1 MDKDQL
7 RKADFKTG
15 VFLIAFCLWYLV
27 ITFAFMPFKETYG
40 GVENVWYV
48 SPWIFPA
55 VILTLL
61 LLLSLVLTINAI
73 LSRGLSDV
81 ITADPHRPGSF
92 QLTRTGVIM
101 LGLLVVAS
109 GSGLVYLVINIEAK
123 IQFTME
129 EAKWLA
135 DASLASIFSWSN
147 PLAVIPLTATTL
159 VFLTSAFLFVR
170 LWLQRRLI
178 VQPASGDAK
187 NQDNETRLRFA
198 IIAILFCILVYVLV
212 PNIDF
217 FIGILLFLTVFTSS
231 FHVEDLGVVKTAMTV
246 YIATGIAVLLLFTT
260 GLDEVFNAAYFGVVD
275 LLVLTVAI
283 AWSLK
288 TWRQLNHKPAQ
299 RRQFRTCLLVS
310 WITPLV
316 LIPVF
321 RFGLLVPLPHEG
333 AVIELMHQL
342 RYFMR

>member
-27 ITFAFMPFKETYG
+27 ITFVFMPFKETYG

-81 ITADPHRPGSF
+81 VTADPQRPGLF
-92 QLTRTGVIM
+92 QLTRAGAIM
-101 LGLLVVAS
+101 LGLLVIAS

-123 IQFTME
+123 IQFTIE

-135 DASLASIFSWSN
+135 DASLANIFSWSN
-147 PLAVIPLTATTL
+147 PLAFIPLSATSL
-159 VFLTSAFLFVR
+159 VFLASAFLLVR

-178 VQPASGDAK
+178 TQSASGDAK
-187 NQDNETRLRFA
+187 DQDNETRVRFA

-217 FIGILLFLTVFTSS
+217 FIGILLFLSAFTSS
-231 FHVEDLGVVKTAMTV
+231 FHVEDLGVVKSAMMT
-246 YIATGIAVLLLFTT
+246 YIATGMAVLLLFAT
-260 GLDEVFNAAYFGVVD
+260 GLDEIFNATYIGVID
-275 LLVLTVAI
+275 LLVLTVTI
-283 AWSLK
+283 TWTIK
-288 TWRQLNHKPAQ
+288 TWRQLNRKPAQ
-299 RRQFRTCLLVS
+299 RRQFLTCLLVS
-310 WITPLV
+310 WLTPLI

-333 AVIELMHQL
+333 AVIEWMHQL